1 MVTSDEER
9 IEDAARV
16 LREAEGY
23 VRVLR
28 TIAWPKSA
36 ADEFFDR
43 GAEKS
48 PEITYTPLDAA
59 PVLERVAA
67 VRRELDA
74 QDPTHAWLLRQAESI
89 ETGARMLAA
98 VGTRDFYAHSVAL
111 YGRPKD
117 PILDGETTSL
127 ALAQRLDGV
136 LAALDHDDLG
146 ASPQAITAQAMLA
159 RMRRLI
165 RPRFGEA
172 TPELELE
179 EGLGAKAVAGPR
191 RVRFRQDAMFTE
203 QDLRQLLFH
212 EIYVHV
218 ATSLNGRLQTRL
230 PILAGGHPG
239 TTRTQEGLAVFSE
252 LVGGAMAP
260 SRFRRLA
267 DRVLA
272 IQMAI
277 EGASF
282 IDLYRFFL
290 ERTHDQVQSFDNAR
304 RIVRGG
310 LMDGSAPF
318 TKDGVYLD
326 GLLRV
331 HNFLRTAVMLDR
343 VDLVAVLFCGKLD
356 IEDVPALLHLAHEGL
371 CLAPRY
377 LPPWAEDRQFLVSYL
392 AYSGFLNEVNLSA
405 VKAHYA
411 KMLAGTPNAF
421 ANAGAR
427 TPPPLKSELDSLD

>member
-1 MVTSDEER
+1 VSGDEER

-28 TIAWPKSA
+28 TIAWPKEA
-36 ADEFFDR
+36 ADTFMRR
-43 GAEKS
+43 GADHNPVIEY
-48 PEITYTPLDAA
+48 EPLDPA
-59 PVLERVAA
+59 PVIERVTE
-67 VRRELDA
+67 VRRGLDA
-74 QDPTHAWLLRQAESI
+74 SDPTHAWLLRQADAI

-98 VGTRDFYAHSVAL
+98 VGTRAFFEHSVTL
-111 YGRPKD
+111 YGRPTD
-117 PILDGETTSL
+117 AILDGETTSL
-127 ALAQRLDGV
+127 ALAQRLDGIF
-136 LAALDHDDLG
+136 AALDHDDLG
-146 ASPQAITAQAMLA
+146 VMPQPLSATAMIA

-165 RPRFGEA
+165 RPRFGDA
-172 TPELELE
+172 TPELELTE
-179 EGLGAKAVAGPR
+179 SVGAKAVAGPR
-191 RVRFRQDAMFTE
+191 RVRFRADATFTE

-218 ATSLNGRLQTRL
+218 ATSLNGRAQTRL

-252 LVGGAMAP
+252 LVSGAMAP

-277 EGASF
+277 DGASF

-290 ERTHDQVQSFDNAR
+290 ERTNDPGQSFDNAR

-310 LMDGSAPF
+310 LMEGGAPF

-356 IEDVPALLHLAHEGL
+356 LEDVPALLHLAHEGL
-371 CLAPRY
+371 CLPPKY

-392 AYSGFLNEVNLSA
+392 AYSGFLNEVNLST

-411 KMLAGTPNAF
+411 KMLEGTPEAF
-421 ANAGAR
+421 PRPVRAGGRRRVVAG
-427 TPPPLKSELDSLD
+427 SVDD

>member
-1 MVTSDEER
+1 MTSDEER

-28 TIAWPKSA
+28 TVAWPKSA
-36 ADEFFDR
+36 ADEFFER
-43 GAEKS
+43 GADHNPVIE
-48 PEITYTPLDAA
+48 YTPLDPA
-59 PVLERVAA
+59 PVIERVAA
-67 VRRELDA
+67 VRASLDVS
-74 QDPTHAWLLRQAESI
+74 DPTHAWLMRQADAI

-98 VGTRDFYAHSVAL
+98 VGTKDFHTHSVAL
-111 YGRPKD
+111 YGQPRD

-127 ALAQRLDGV
+127 ALAQRLDGI

-146 ASPQAITAQAMLA
+146 AEPQMLTAQAMLA

-191 RVRFRQDAMFTE
+191 RVRFRQDATFTE

-218 ATSLNGRLQTRL
+218 ATSLNGRAQTRL

-282 IDLYRFFL
+282 LDLYRFFL
-290 ERTHDQVQSFDNAR
+290 SRTHDQMQSFDNAR

-310 LMDGSAPF
+310 LMDGGAPF

-411 KMLAGTPNAF
+411 RMLAGTPDAF
-421 ANAGAR
+421 PSTGPKKR
-427 TPPPLKSELDSLD
+427 VRPVDEGDSVD

>member
-1 MVTSDEER
+1 VAGSDDEK
-9 IEDAARV
+9 IEGAARV

-28 TIAWPKSA
+28 TIAWPKEA
-36 ADEFFDR
+36 ADQFFDR
-43 GAEKS
+43 GADHNPDIEY
-48 PEITYTPLDAA
+48 EPLDPA
-59 PVLERVAA
+59 PVIERVAS
-67 VRRELDA
+67 VRTSLDA
-74 QDPTHAWLLRQAESI
+74 EDPTHAWLLRQADSI

-98 VGTRDFYAHSVAL
+98 VGTRDFYTHSVTL
-111 YGRPKD
+111 YGRPQD

-127 ALAQRLDGV
+127 ALAKRLDGI

-146 ASPQAITAQAMLA
+146 AQPQAITAQAMLA

-165 RPRFGEA
+165 RPRFGDA
-172 TPELELE
+172 TPELELVD
-179 EGLGAKAVAGPR
+179 GLGAKAVAGPR
-191 RVRFRQDAMFTE
+191 RVRFRADAMFTE

-218 ATSLNGRLQTRL
+218 ATSLNGRAQTRL

-282 IDLYRFFL
+282 IELYRFFL
-290 ERTHDQVQSFDNAR
+290 ERTNDPSQSFDNAR

-310 LMDGSAPF
+310 LMDGGAPF

-356 IEDVPALLHLAHEGL
+356 LEDVPALLHLAHEGL
-371 CLAPRY
+371 CAAPRY

-421 ANAGAR
+421 PSASGTHPVTLANDV
-427 TPPPLKSELDSLD
+427 SSDD

>member
-1 MVTSDEER
+1 MSGDDDV

-28 TIAWPKSA
+28 TIAWPKET
-36 ADEFFDR
+36 ADVFFER
-43 GAEKS
+43 GAREP
-48 PEITYTPLDAA
+48 PEITYTPIDPE
-59 PVLERVAA
+59 PVFERIAS
-67 VRRELDA
+67 VRRALDEGA
-74 QDPTHAWLLRQAESI
+74 EAHAWLLRQASAI

-98 VGTRDFYAHSVAL
+98 VGTPAFHTHSVAL
-111 YGRPKD
+111 YGQPQD

-136 LAALDHDDLG
+136 LAALDHEDLG
-146 ASPQAITAQAMLA
+146 ASPTAITAQAMLA

-165 RPRFGEA
+165 RPRFGDA
-172 TPELELE
+172 TPELELS
-179 EGLGAKAVAGPR
+179 EGVGAKAVAGPR
-191 RVRFRQDAMFTE
+191 RVRFRADATFTE

-212 EIYVHV
+212 EIFVHV
-218 ATSLNGRLQTRL
+218 ATSLNGRAQTRL

-277 EGASF
+277 EGADF
-282 IDLYRFFL
+282 LDLYRFFL
-290 ERTHDQVQSFDNAR
+290 ERTHDPAQSFDNAR

-310 LMDGSAPF
+310 VLEGGAPF

-343 VDLVAVLFCGKLD
+343 VDLVAVLFVGKLD
-356 IEDVPALLHLAHEGL
+356 LEDVPALLHLAHDGL

-411 KMLAGTPNAF
+411 KMLEGTPSAF
-421 ANAGAR
+421 ASMQRATTQVGLL
-427 TPPPLKSELDSLD
+427 PIEE